1 MLFILLL
8 RVTPIAWS
16 CSAVGARTQW
26 MAAAVV
32 SSVGVSLVSAESQHR
47 QRQLQH
53 RRQPDGLGLANVFGT
68 DDSMA
73 TAGAPWDG
81 VLADEAFVGMALPSK
96 SGVPDLRHHHT
107 VVLAD
112 KTSLAASR
120 DSTSQSRAPLG
131 VVHFA
136 EVPSQMAVPLRTN
149 SDVAI
154 SVAKPATVAE
164 YDTPLSM
171 SSEKVDDHSST
182 EGSRRLLLGAVKRTS
197 AATATQRRGSVVL
210 ARAAGRIQTRFRDSM
225 EHMGTQCM
233 KFASLLKTHNVRGA
247 ELARLWRGTCSPTT
261 TFPSPV
267 SNVGVGSAQ
276 YARLCNA
283 ISAAVA
289 PFVGSTAAPLDWNP
303 TDVCAAVLRSFKD
316 SGVGS
321 SPVIG

>member
-1 MLFILLL
+1 MIAWRLQALHGTACWLTRRLWEWLCLPSLACQISDITTQLCLPTRHLL
-8 RVTPIAWS
+8 RLRAIQRANQE
-16 CSAVGARTQW
+16 RH
-26 MAAAVV
+26 
-32 SSVGVSLVSAESQHR
+32 LV
-47 QRQLQH
+47 LFT
-53 RRQPDGLGLANVFGT
+53 L
-68 DDSMA
+68 
-73 TAGAPWDG
+73 
-81 VLADEAFVGMALPSK
+81 
-96 SGVPDLRHHHT
+96 LRH
-107 VVLAD
+107 LD
-112 KTSLAASR
+112 YAS
-120 DSTSQSRAPLG
+120 
-131 VVHFA
+131 
-136 EVPSQMAVPLRTN
+136 VPSQMAVPLRTN